1 MMGANLFQ
9 GGYCL
14 AVSVAIVLEK
24 CALFTQIMGLVALHG
39 TETYGQQTRC
49 NNLMFGVSRQCM
61 TCNKT
66 AN

>member
-1 MMGANLFQ
+1 MGANLIEIFQ

-39 TETYGQQTRC
+39 HRDIWATNTLQ
-49 NNLMFGVSRQCM
+49 
-61 TCNKT
+61 
-66 AN
+66 